1 MKILL
6 IDNRDSFTFNLADS
20 CARLGAYVKVV
31 RNNICAAAALDRAQ
45 REGMMLVLSPGPGHP
60 RDAGCCMELIGLAKG
75 RVPLIG
81 VCLGHQAMVL
91 EAGGIVERAPEIVH
105 GKTSMMRHDRT
116 GPFSGLPSPIAI
128 GRYHSLC
135 TPNPPANFTVHG
147 EIGGMAMA
155 ISDEKALQIGLQFH
169 PESILTP
176 MGDPLLANILAW
188 AQTRRAGTAM
198 DLAQ

>member
-1 MKILL
+1 MKVLL

-31 RNNICAAAALDRAQ
+31 RNNILASAAIERAE
-45 REGMMLVLSPGPGHP
+45 REGMILVLSPGPGHP
-60 RDAGCCMELIGLAKG
+60 RDAGCCMELIALAKG

-91 EAGGIVERAPEIVH
+91 EAGGEVVRAAEIVH
-105 GKTSMMRHDRT
+105 GKTSMMRHDGS
-116 GPFSGLPSPIAI
+116 GPFAGLPNPLAI

-135 TPNPPANFTVHG
+135 TPTPPANFTVHG
-147 EIGGMAMA
+147 TFDGMAMA
-155 ISDEKALQIGLQFH
+155 ISDEQAMQVGLQFH

-176 MGDPLLANILAW
+176 MGDPLLANILKW
-188 AQTRRAGTAM
+188 AAAKVGEPVQ
-198 DLAQ
+198 

>member
-6 IDNRDSFTFNLADS
+6 IDNRDSFTFNLADA

-31 RNNICAAAALDRAQ
+31 RNNIAADAALARAE
-45 REGMMLVLSPGPGHP
+45 REEMNLLLSPGPGHP
-60 RDAGCCMELIGLAKG
+60 RDAGCTMELIRLAKG

-91 EAGGIVERAPEIVH
+91 EAGGTVERATAIVH
-105 GKTSMMRHDRT
+105 GKASRIEHDAT
-116 GPFSGLPSPIAI
+116 GPFEGLTSPMAV

-135 TPNPPANFTVHG
+135 TPSPPANFTVHAH
-147 EIGGMAMA
+147 IDGMAMA
-155 ISDEKALQIGLQFH
+155 ISDPIARQVGVQFH

-176 MGDPLLANILAW
+176 MGDQLLAGILRWTA
-188 AQTRRAGTAM
+188 ARRADQERA
-198 DLAQ
+198 A